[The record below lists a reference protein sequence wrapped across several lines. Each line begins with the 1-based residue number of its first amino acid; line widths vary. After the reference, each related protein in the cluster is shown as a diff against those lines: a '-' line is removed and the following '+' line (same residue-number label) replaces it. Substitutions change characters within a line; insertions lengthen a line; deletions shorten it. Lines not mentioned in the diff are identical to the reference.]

1 MHILTLR
8 PNATIIT
15 LIHKAFFHF
24 LPIPR
29 FNDIN
34 IQRFPS
40 NALFLFSL
48 SLSLFHIYLSIYRRP
63 ISQSTIYRSFFQS
76 FPISFPRDINLLPWH
91 VVRWRIMHFAKPCP
105 AAGNIGFMRT
115 RYFVIYDQGII
126 HRGKKLRGMDNKIE
140 KKKKLDFM
148 DKTFSFSDL
157 LEFDRSDLFRAPT
170 HTCTCFAWTNDEERL
185 CYVAL
190 QLSIQYSLSIN
201 LQMKMQERGG
211 GKNRF
216 LSKNVWTREGGY
228 KREISR
234 ATCHDP
240 LILLLS

>member
-40 NALFLFSL
+40 NALFLF

-126 HRGKKLRGMDNKIE
+126 HRARNCEEWVIRQ
-140 KKKKLDFM
+140 KKKKKNLILWTKPFHFPISS
-148 DKTFSFSDL
+148 KIRSIRSL
-157 LEFDRSDLFRAPT
+157 SRSDAHVHVFRVDKRRGT
-170 HTCTCFAWTNDEERL
+170 FVLRCVTVIDT
-185 CYVAL
+185 V
-190 QLSIQYSLSIN
+190 LSIDKFAN
-201 LQMKMQERGG
+201 ENVGEGRR

>member
-126 HRGKKLRGMDNKIE
+126 HRARNCEEWVIRQKK

-157 LEFDRSDLFRAPT
+157 LEDSIDPISFALRRTRARVSRGQT
-170 HTCTCFAWTNDEERL
+170 TRNVCVTLR
-185 CYVAL
+185 
-190 QLSIQYSLSIN
+190 YSYRYSTLY
-201 LQMKMQERGG
+201 R
-211 GKNRF
+211 
-216 LSKNVWTREGGY
+216 
-228 KREISR
+228 
-234 ATCHDP
+234 
-240 LILLLS
+240 